1 MARIDDDF
9 EVLFRAEYARVA
21 AAVGLVIG
29 SGAQAEEVAQ
39 DAFCRALER
48 WDRVR
53 VHASPGAWV
62 QLTALRMAVR
72 SSRRRVRGESLAPAW
87 GAATVAE
94 PVDVDLL
101 AAVDALPGGQ
111 RTAVVLHHL
120 LDLPVAEVADV
131 MGVRPGTVKTH
142 LHRARTRL
150 AEVLGEPVEVD
161 DGTR

>member
-1 MARIDDDF
+1 
-9 EVLFRAEYARVA
+9 
-21 AAVGLVIG
+21 
-29 SGAQAEEVAQ
+29 
-39 DAFCRALER
+39 
-48 WDRVR
+48 
-53 VHASPGAWV
+53 
-62 QLTALRMAVR
+62 MAVR

-101 AAVDALPGGQ
+101 AAVDALPEGQ

-142 LHRARTRL
+142 LHRARNRL